1 MPGKYVVVSMSPL
14 PEQVLEAFFAPFLA
28 GSGLEVEFITVYGRP
43 LEEVLEALRRADVV
57 IGDYTFH
64 MKIDEKLCSAMEKV
78 KLIQQPSTGFD
89 HIDVE
94 ACRRRGI
101 PVANAGGANSA
112 SVAEYTI
119 MAALALLK
127 RLLYAHEKT
136 RGGEWP
142 QWQLMDMG
150 TYDLLGRT
158 WGIIGLGRIGRE
170 VAKRL
175 RGWDVKLVYY
185 DKVRRRDLE
194 EELGV
199 EYRRLPRL
207 LREADVVSIHVP
219 LTPETRG
226 MIGEREL
233 RMMKPTAILVN
244 PSRGELV
251 DEEALARALLE
262 GWIGGAA
269 VDVYSREPPGPDHP
283 LVRLARERP
292 EVNLIVTP
300 HVAGA
305 NSDARQRIVRF
316 SVENVLRVLRGEEP
330 LAVVNM

>member
-1 MPGKYVVVSMSPL
+1 MARFVVVSMSPL
-14 PEQVLEAFFAPFLA
+14 PEALVKSFFAPYLE
-28 GSGLEVEFITVYGRP
+28 GSGVELEVVGVYGKSR
-43 LEEVLEALRRADVV
+43 EEVKEALRRADVV

-64 MKIDEKLCSAMEKV
+64 MKIDRDLCSAMEKV
-78 KLIQQPSTGFD
+78 RLIQQPSTGYD

-94 ACRRRGI
+94 ACRERGI
-101 PVANAGGANSA
+101 PVANAGGANAA

-127 RLLYAHEKT
+127 RLVLAHERT
-136 RGGEWP
+136 RMGEWP
-142 QWQLMDMG
+142 QWELMELG
-150 TYDLLGRT
+150 TYDLLGKT

-175 RGWDVKLVYY
+175 RGWDVRVLYY

-199 EYRRLPRL
+199 EYRTLRRL
-207 LREADVVSIHVP
+207 LRESDIVSLHVP
-219 LTPETRG
+219 LTSETRG
-226 MIGEREL
+226 IIGEREL
-233 RMMKPTAILVN
+233 RAMKPGAVLIN

-251 DEEALARALLE
+251 DEEALARALRE
-262 GWIGGAA
+262 KWIGGAA

-283 LVRLARERP
+283 LIRLAREDP
-292 EVNLIVTP
+292 NVNLIVTP
-300 HVAGA
+300 HIAGA
-305 NSDARQRIVRF
+305 NSDARQRIIRF
-316 SVENVLRVLRGEEP
+316 SVENILRVLRGEEP